1 MSLVHQSEEVREIDE
16 EEKKDQRE
24 LKEYIKEI
32 LLIITTGDEEVD
44 KLNIDLVS
52 ENVHAKTK

>member
-1 MSLVHQSEEVREIDE
+1 MSLVHQSAEVREIDE